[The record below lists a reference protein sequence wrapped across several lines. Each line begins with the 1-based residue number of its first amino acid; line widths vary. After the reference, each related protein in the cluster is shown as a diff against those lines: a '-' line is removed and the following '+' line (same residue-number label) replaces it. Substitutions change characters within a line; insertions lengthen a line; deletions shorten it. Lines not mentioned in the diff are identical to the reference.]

1 MSQPELETASRSRI
15 ETHQMERLREGLL
28 RMLHSNRFYQRK
40 FDLVGASYVDI
51 SRVIEHIQDISSLPF
66 TVKRELI
73 ADQEA
78 HPPYGE
84 NLSYPLTDYIRLH
97 QTSGTT
103 GRPLKILDTQESW
116 DWWAECWTSI
126 YRAAGVKRGDIVFL
140 AFGFGP
146 FIGFWSAYEGA
157 KRFGA
162 LTVPGGGMDSVQRLR
177 AMQEVGA
184 TVLVCTPSYALR
196 LAEVAREQGIDL
208 RELAVRVTIHAG
220 EPGASIPA
228 TRERIEQAWG
238 AKTYDHTGMTEMGAF
253 GFSCSQ
259 QQGVHVNEGEFIAEI
274 LDPLDQQPV
283 AEGQVGEL
291 VLTNLGRWGYPA
303 IRYRTGDLV
312 RHGGF
317 QCTCGRTMLL
327 LQGGILGRADDML
340 VVRGVNVYPSALS
353 DVLHRFPDVAEY
365 KIIVTKVGVMDEIA
379 LQIEC
384 PAQLA
389 PRIQQELHV
398 AFNLRFPIETVE
410 PGSLP
415 RFELKAKRVEDRRQR
430 NA

>member
-1 MSQPELETASRSRI
+1 MPQLETATRSHI
-15 ETHQMERLREGLL
+15 ESHQMVRLHDGLA
-28 RMLHSNRFYQRK
+28 RMLPYNRFYQQK
-40 FDLVGASYVDI
+40 LALIGVSLADI
-51 SRVIEHIQDISSLPF
+51 SHVVENIDELSQLPF
-66 TVKRELI
+66 TTKRELI

-78 HPPYGE
+78 HPLYGN
-84 NLSYPLTDYIRLH
+84 NLTFPVSEYVRLH

-103 GRPLKILDTQESW
+103 GKPLKILDTQESW

-126 YRAAGVKRGDIVFL
+126 YLAAGVSRDDIVFL

-157 KRFGA
+157 KRLGA

-177 AMQEVGA
+177 AIQEVGA

-196 LAEVAREQGIDL
+196 LAEVAQEHGMDMRQSK
-208 RELAVRVTIHAG
+208 VRATIHAG

-228 TRERIEQAWG
+228 TRERIEQAWS

-253 GFSCSQ
+253 GFACSQ
-259 QQGVHVNEGEFIAEI
+259 QHGVHVNEAEFIAEI

-312 RHGGF
+312 RHGGY
-317 QCTCGRTMLL
+317 QCACGRTFLS

-353 DVLHRFPDVAEY
+353 AVLHRFPEVTEY
-365 KIIVTKVGVMDEIA
+365 KIIVTKEGPMDEIA

-384 PAQLA
+384 PSELT
-389 PRIQQELHV
+389 PHIQQELHI
-398 AFNLRFPIETVE
+398 ALNLRVPIEAV
-410 PGSLP
+410 PQGSLP
-415 RFELKAKRVEDRRQR
+415 RFELKAKRVEDRRKR
-430 NA
+430 D